1 MTDCDLRACSAPI
14 ADATSQRCQS
24 RGSIRHG
31 FQLEHTHSA
40 LFAEGRRHQQQH
52 TASHSLTTLPSTSS
66 HRAVRLRSS
75 GCNPVLHLPEL
86 LHPCRQLR
94 VSLHHLT
101 HNHTQ
106 QGGVEPVL
114 AAQGLSSCLPVATQG
129 LKGRVA
135 VGQACRECNRLAG
148 NDNSV
153 CAQPLQLE
161 WECVSESGLC
171 SSATCCDL
179 PFC

>member
-1 MTDCDLRACSAPI
+1 MLHLQMQPHNTA
-14 ADATSQRCQS
+14 SQ
-24 RGSIRHG
+24 GASIRHG

-40 LFAEGRRHQQQH
+40 LFAEGTYQQQH
-52 TASHSLTTLPSTSS
+52 TASHALTALPSNGS

-101 HNHTQ
+101 HDHTQ

-135 VGQACRECNRLAG
+135 VACRDGEGAAG
-148 NDNSV
+148 KMRTELI
-153 CAQPLQLE
+153 AKGE
-161 WECVSESGLC
+161 WECVFQKRLVFQC
-171 SSATCCDL
+171 T
-179 PFC
+179 